1 MSMHFATAWETIA
14 DAIPD
19 EVALVHGDVRRTW
32 REYDE
37 RAARL
42 AGALTAAGLGP
53 DSKIGIYLYNGN
65 EYLETQH
72 AGFKLRGVPVNV
84 NYRYLDDELW
94 YLLDNADAEALVF
107 HASLGDR
114 VARVAPRLPKLK
126 LLVEVDDEG
135 APGQVDRAVA
145 YEDLIATNQPM
156 ARIERPEDDIYMLY
170 TGGTTGM
177 PKGVMYTV
185 GGITQGFI
193 TLGYPLL
200 VLEPPTEVAAIGAL
214 VKAAHEAGN
223 TLVSIPGCPLMHG
236 TGMWLGSMI
245 PMLAGGRVVTLEN
258 RSLDPHELLSVTA
271 RERATTIVIVGDAFA
286 KPLNRAIDEAIERGD
301 PYDLS
306 SLKMVISSGVMWT
319 SEVKEAMLDRIPQAV
334 LVDAIGSTEGSMG
347 MNVTMR
353 GVPTQTA
360 RFTRNP
366 TTKVFTEDG
375 REVEPGSG
383 ETGMVAAGGMVPIGY
398 FKDPEKSARTFRVID
413 GVRYSFPGDW
423 ATVEADGSLT
433 LLGRG
438 SQCINTGGEKVYPE
452 EVEEAMKRHAAVDD
466 CLVVG
471 IPDERF
477 GERIV
482 AVASLAAGS
491 NTSPDDLIAHTKSQL
506 AHYKAPKDVVFVD
519 DVPRAPN
526 GKADYKTAKQVA
538 LDAVAATS

>member
-1 MSMHFATAWETIA
+1 
-14 DAIPD
+14 
-19 EVALVHGDVRRTW
+19 
-32 REYDE
+32 
-37 RAARL
+37 
-42 AGALTAAGLGP
+42 
-53 DSKIGIYLYNGN
+53 
-65 EYLETQH
+65 
-72 AGFKLRGVPVNV
+72 
-84 NYRYLDDELW
+84 
-94 YLLDNADAEALVF
+94 
-107 HASLGDR
+107 
-114 VARVAPRLPKLK
+114 
-126 LLVEVDDEG
+126 
-135 APGQVDRAVA
+135 
-145 YEDLIATNQPM
+145 
-156 ARIERPEDDIYMLY
+156 
-170 TGGTTGM
+170 
-177 PKGVMYTV
+177 
-185 GGITQGFI
+185 
-193 TLGYPLL
+193 
-200 VLEPPTEVAAIGAL
+200 
-214 VKAAHEAGN
+214 
-223 TLVSIPGCPLMHG
+223 
-236 TGMWLGSMI
+236 
-245 PMLAGGRVVTLEN
+245 
-258 RSLDPHELLSVTA
+258 
-271 RERATTIVIVGDAFA
+271 
-286 KPLNRAIDEAIERGD
+286 
-301 PYDLS
+301 
-306 SLKMVISSGVMWT
+306 MWT

-360 RFTRNP
+360 KFTRNP

-398 FKDPEKSARTFRVID
+398 FKDPEKSARTFKVID

-452 EVEEAMKRHAAVDD
+452 EVEEAVKRHEAVDD

-538 LDAVAATS
+538 VDAVGATS